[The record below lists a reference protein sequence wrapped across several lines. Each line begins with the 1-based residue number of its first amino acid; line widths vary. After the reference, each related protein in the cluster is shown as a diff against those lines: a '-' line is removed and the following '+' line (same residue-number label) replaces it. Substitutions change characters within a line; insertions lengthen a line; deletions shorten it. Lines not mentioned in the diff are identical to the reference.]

1 MRKLFSII
9 LPVSLVLIM
18 LCSCRAHNDVRR
30 VLSAFME
37 TEIVFPDD
45 MEVYE
50 DGRFSMAVL
59 DSLHPV
65 KMIIY
70 YDSAG
75 CSGCR
80 ISHLIEH
87 EPLYAEA
94 AEDGRY
100 DVVTIFSPRQE
111 ELEDVRLQLVVQD
124 FSFPVY
130 VDTYGSFARMNGVIP
145 SDARF
150 HSFLIDGDGHP
161 VMVGNPAESDPILEA
176 NVEALARGEE
186 LQLPCEVSKSHTC
199 FVLGRDAHGN
209 LINMTIKGMKNI
221 FK

>member
-1 MRKLFSII
+1 M
-9 LPVSLVLIM
+9 
-18 LCSCRAHNDVRR
+18 
-30 VLSAFME
+30 
-37 TEIVFPDD
+37 FPDD

-130 VDTYGSFARMNGVIP
+130 VDTYGSFSRLNGEIP
-145 SDARF
+145 SDTRF
-150 HSFLIDGDGHP
+150 HSFLIDGNGHP
-161 VMVGNPAESDPILEA
+161 VMVGNPVESDAMKEILLDILDNADTA
-176 NVEALARGEE
+176 N
-186 LQLPCEVSKSHTC
+186 
-199 FVLGRDAHGN
+199 
-209 LINMTIKGMKNI
+209 
-221 FK
+221 